1 MYFVTIDIN
10 NYFIILSCIALINF
24 TLTFFQVHLKEGYG
38 KLIQLYCTLLIT
50 KINFHDRNPK
60 FPGNLQ
66 LSSEELDAIGENDI
80 NN

>member
-1 MYFVTIDIN
+1 MYFVSINID
-10 NYFIILSCIALINF
+10 NYYIILSYIALINY
-24 TLTFFQVHLKEGYG
+24 LLSFFQVHLKEGYG

-66 LSSEELDAIGENDI
+66 LTSEELDAVGENDI